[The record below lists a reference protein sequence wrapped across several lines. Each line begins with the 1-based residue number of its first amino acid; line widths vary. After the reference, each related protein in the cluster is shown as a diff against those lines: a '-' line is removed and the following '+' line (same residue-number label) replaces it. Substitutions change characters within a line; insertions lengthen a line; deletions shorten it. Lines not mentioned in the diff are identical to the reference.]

1 MGTLLNRR
9 RYMVGGEAPVKNYL
23 KFTAIEDGTFQYTKA
38 LEYSIDNGKTWV
50 SLAAS
55 TATPTI
61 TSGNSILLKGTY
73 TPATSGT
80 NAFSATGNFNAS
92 GNPKSVWAG
101 DNFETATLPNG
112 AFYRM
117 FKNNTKIVDASEL
130 DMSFST
136 ATTECC
142 YEMFYGCSSLVS
154 APQLPATTVA
164 PQTYAQMFNGC
175 RALTSATTV
184 LPATTTYRSCYE
196 QMFRNCSELT
206 TAPVLP
212 ALSLAQMCYFYMF
225 AGCSKLNYIKA
236 MFTTI
241 GSNSINQWVQGVSSS
256 GTFVKNTN
264 ATWTN
269 TGASGVPTGWTIEY
283 ETP

>member
-9 RYMVGGEAPVKNYL
+9 RYMGWGAKAVKQYL
-23 KFTAIEDGTFQYTKA
+23 KFIALEDGTFQYPQA
-38 LEYSIDNGKTWV
+38 LEYSLDNGSTWV
-50 SLAAS
+50 SLSA
-55 TATPTI
+55 ATPTPTI
-61 TSGNSILLKGTY
+61 QAGSSILWRGTY
-73 TPATSGT
+73 TPSNSSNSFT
-80 NAFSATGNFNAS
+80 ATGDFNAS

-101 DNFETATLPNG
+101 DNFESATLVNN
-112 AFYRM
+112 AFYKM
-117 FKNNTKIVDASEL
+117 FNGCTKIIDASEL
-130 DMSFST
+130 VMPTDYVSQ
-136 ATTECC
+136 ACC
-142 YEMFYGCSSLVS
+142 YEMFRGCTNLIT
-154 APQLPATTVA
+154 PPNLPATTIAVNCYCGMFSGCTNLASA
-164 PQTYAQMFNGC
+164 PA
-175 RALTSATTV
+175 

-196 QMFRNCSELT
+196 QMFRDCKELT

-212 ALSLAQMCYFYMF
+212 ALSLAQTCYYYMF
-225 AGCSKLNYIKA
+225 VNSSKVNYVKA

-241 GSNSINQWVQGVSSS
+241 GSNSINMWLSNVSAT

>member
-1 MGTLLNRR
+1 MG
-9 RYMVGGEAPVKNYL
+9 GGEAPVKNYL

-38 LEYSIDNGKTWV
+38 LEYSIDNGNTWV
-50 SLAAS
+50 SLASS
-55 TATPTI
+55 TDTPTI
-61 TSGNSILLKGTY
+61 TAGSSILLRGTY
-73 TPATSGT
+73 TPAASGT
-80 NAFSATGNFNAS
+80 NNFTATGKFNAS

-101 DNFETATLPNG
+101 DNFETARLPNG

-142 YEMFYGCSSLVS
+142 FEMFYGCSSLVS
-154 APQLPATTVA
+154 APQLPATTINT
-164 PQTYAQMFNGC
+164 QCYAHMFRNC
-175 RALTSATTV
+175 TSLISAQYI

-196 QMFRNCSELT
+196 QMFRKCTQLT
-206 TAPVLP
+206 TAPILP
-212 ALSLAQMCYFYMF
+212 ALSLAQSCYYYMF
-225 AGCSKLNYIKA
+225 AESPKINYIKA

-241 GSNSINQWVQGVSSS
+241 GNYSIGQWVQGVSSS